1 MAKIP
6 YQPTS
11 SGGEDCKV
19 GVGPVLRGA
28 SQAQIEEVMP
38 EPGVS
43 ISSLGSRMAKLR
55 EGQKITQG
63 ELAKRLGRSRATVN
77 QYESGVIEPPL
88 KMVGKLAEAL
98 AVDPALLA
106 FGETP
111 SSSPSGVRLYASNDG
126 IKGYDY
132 IDLSPG
138 LFNKLRMKSS
148 GGQLLELTSDAQTFG
163 MRRGDFVLLDTS
175 VNVLHGDG
183 NLYVVRGGAGSL
195 AVVKSDIQL
204 MEQAEHVKL
213 TFGQGQVSEVDP
225 RKIEVVGLVK
235 ASLRLE

>member
-1 MAKIP
+1 MAKKP
-6 YQPTS
+6 SQPTS
-11 SGGEDCKV
+11 SSKEGHEV
-19 GVGPVLRGA
+19 VVGPVLSGL
-28 SQAQIEEVMP
+28 SQAQIEALMP

-43 ISSLGSRMAKLR
+43 TTSLGSRMAKLR
-55 EGQKITQG
+55 EGQNITQG
-63 ELAKRLGRSRATVN
+63 ELAKRLGRSRVTVN

-98 AVDPALLA
+98 SVAPALLA
-106 FGETP
+106 FGEKP
-111 SSSPSGVRLYASNDG
+111 SSAPNGERLYVSNDEG
-126 IKGYDY
+126 KGDDF
-132 IDLSPG
+132 IDISPG
-138 LFNKLRMKSS
+138 LFSKLRMKSA
-148 GGQLLELTSDAQTFG
+148 GGRLLELTSDAPTFG

-175 VNVLHGDG
+175 ANALHGDG

-204 MEQAEHVKL
+204 VEQKENVKL

-225 RKIEVVGLVK
+225 RRIDVVGLVK